1 MIFPTQTHNDYNKY
15 HNTQKKTNTESA
27 VLFRFVFTNVIVDLN
42 TMIGGEQLNP
52 HAISQAF
59 PQSLASR

>member
-1 MIFPTQTHNDYNKY
+1 MIIT
-15 HNTQKKTNTESA
+15 NTIIHKKTNTESA
-27 VLFRFVFTNVIVDLN
+27 VLFRFIFTNVIVDLN
-42 TMIGGEQLNP
+42 TMIGGEQPNP

>member
-1 MIFPTQTHNDYNKY
+1 MIIT
-15 HNTQKKTNTESA
+15 NTIIHKKTNTESA

-52 HAISQAF
+52 HAISQAS

>member
-1 MIFPTQTHNDYNKY
+1 MIFPTQTHNDHNKY
-15 HNTQKKTNTESA
+15 HNTQKTNTESA

-42 TMIGGEQLNP
+42 TMIGGEQPNP